1 LDSAK
6 NAPALILDVVHINQG
21 RKILKLIY
29 KARDITEAH
38 IISGLLKSNGI
49 DAHVGGHYLQGG
61 VGELAAMDFAT
72 ISVANEDAETA
83 ASVIAEY
90 EKNTSSNTAKQKNE
104 NNFILPVLIL
114 VLSVIVMLLLAISFS
129 DYR

>member
-1 LDSAK
+1 M
-6 NAPALILDVVHINQG
+6 
-21 RKILKLIY
+21 KLIY

-61 VGELAAMDFAT
+61 VGDLAAMDFAT
-72 ISVANEDAETA
+72 ISVADEDTDTA
-83 ASVIAEY
+83 ISIIADY
-90 EKNTSSNTAKQKNE
+90 EQKTNSNITRDSDKSALTVPLI
-104 NNFILPVLIL
+104 ILA
-114 VLSVIVMLLLAISFS
+114 LSVIMMLLLAISFS